1 MNNVRE
7 ITERIE
13 TLRSELNNIE
23 GTPTEIYAR
32 IVGYYR
38 SLKNWNRGK
47 REEYS
52 HRVTYRPNRS
62 VSSATPVTAPE
73 TSAESTAD
81 SKPNAEAES
90 VARAHSVAEEAPSA
104 ETTLST
110 QGAETGGQISSY
122 AYFYRET
129 CPKCPSVKS
138 YIDRL
143 PISGEAI
150 DVDTGE
156 GMSAAVDHQILSTP
170 TVVLFDEAGHRV
182 AHAGSVDQLRQIMES
197 VG

>member
-13 TLRSELNNIE
+13 SLRLELNSVE

-47 REEYS
+47 REEFN
-52 HRVTYRPNRS
+52 HRVTYRPNRYG
-62 VSSATPVTAPE
+62 SSARPVPAPE
-73 TSAESTAD
+73 AAAESSAD
-81 SKPNAEAES
+81 AKSAAEAKSAADTTSPVEN
-90 VARAHSVAEEAPSA
+90 AP
-104 ETTLST
+104 
-110 QGAETGGQISSY
+110 TGGRISSY

-129 CPKCPSVKS
+129 CPRCPSVKS
-138 YIDRL
+138 YVDEL
-143 PISGEAI
+143 PITGQAI
-150 DVDTGE
+150 NVDTGE

-182 AHAGSVDQLRQIMES
+182 AHAGSVDQLRDIMQS